1 MMMDISKPFR
11 NIRKS
16 HQQLFSY
23 DDEDERRGRFWKEEE
38 ELFSLGF
45 QQKLLILA
53 SDNEETLQTL
63 TKTEIKIKILKEKQS
78 AYLHI
83 VITGGKTK
91 NR

>member
-1 MMMDISKPFR
+1 MKKPYKHF
-11 NIRKS
+11 
-16 HQQLFSY
+16 
-23 DDEDERRGRFWKEEE
+23 
-38 ELFSLGF
+38 
-45 QQKLLILA
+45 
-53 SDNEETLQTL
+53 